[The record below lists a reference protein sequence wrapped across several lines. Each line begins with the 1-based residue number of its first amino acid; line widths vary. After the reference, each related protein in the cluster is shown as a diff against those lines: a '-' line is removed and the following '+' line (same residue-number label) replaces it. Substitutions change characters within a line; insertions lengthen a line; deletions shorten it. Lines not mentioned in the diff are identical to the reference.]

1 MADIKTRFENALNFI
16 KNSSSDVDLSNKQKL
31 EFYAL
36 FKQAT
41 TGPNKSF
48 FFSEKF

>member
-1 MADIKTRFENALNFI
+1 MNYLVKPGIPSISNEN
-16 KNSSSDVDLSNKQKL
+16 KL

-41 TGPNKSF
+41 TGPNNTKSP
-48 FFSEKF
+48 SKLKIV